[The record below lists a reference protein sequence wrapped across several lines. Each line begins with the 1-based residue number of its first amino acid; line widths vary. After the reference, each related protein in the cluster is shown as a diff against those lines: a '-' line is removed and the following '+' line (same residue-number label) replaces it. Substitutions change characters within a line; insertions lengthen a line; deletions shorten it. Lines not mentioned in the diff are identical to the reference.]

1 MTKLNDYAWK
11 WRVMDSNLGFREGE
25 LNHFQAGTQHQDAP
39 NCYLRTM
46 LSQWF
51 QWAPG
56 DNRGS
61 SSFATLQALK
71 DALSKSGLGTNAFD
85 LSLQPDYS

>member
-46 LSQWF
+46 LF
-51 QWAPG
+51 L
-56 DNRGS
+56 GS
-61 SSFATLQALK
+61 NLVHPDVAVSYTHLTLP
-71 DALSKSGLGTNAFD
+71 TI
-85 LSLQPDYS
+85 YSV